1 MVEISKLT
9 KYIQDALNTA
19 KNGLK
24 ALPNTEF
31 QIFTDTGVLKRDIR
45 EENTVKEI
53 INGVVSV
60 GASDRF
66 FLSNGL
72 EFSTLP
78 LTAEFI
84 FALED
89 EEEDGG
95 FNYEEEVDGIVVEK
109 VSQNYIGNETKIATI
124 RKILDT
130 AFNSSQTTT
139 ELKDEKGNA
148 YATSIIAQIAEDGER
163 GENPVLGFSFS
174 FSVNFYFTFV
184 ENGINSREGTFR
196 LDGVELPY
204 STMSITKIKSVD
216 NVVLS
221 GENGNAGNVINFVT
235 TGFTFELPALAKGDN
250 KNKFLTE
257 LLANDDLISAHV
269 LTVDLDGVTRNYL
282 VHLTENNATLS
293 GIQNIGLKLTF
304 AIAIQNLEFVKLVR
318 YYGYKA
324 TGFVDFTIDNANEDV
339 VYVVANENG
348 QVRAID
354 IKDGDNFKLYA
365 GYRVFSTKEITD
377 TSLPL
382 QKLPENL

>member
-9 KYIQDALNTA
+9 EYIQNALNTA
-19 KNGLK
+19 KNGLN
-24 ALPNTEF
+24 ALPSTEF
-31 QIFTDTGVLKRDIR
+31 KIFTDTGVLKRDIR
-45 EENTVKEI
+45 EENTVTEI

-95 FNYEEEVDGIVVEK
+95 FKYEEDNGMPV
-109 VSQNYIGNETKIATI
+109 VSQEYIGNETKIATI

-130 AFNSSQTTT
+130 AFNSSQTITT
-139 ELKDEKGNA
+139 LTDEDENA

-174 FSVNFYFTFV
+174 FSVNFFFTFV
-184 ENGINSREGTFR
+184 ENGINSRNGSFR

-235 TGFTFELPALAKGDN
+235 TGFTFELPALAKGNN

-269 LTVDLDGVTRNYL
+269 LTVDLDGVSRNYL

-304 AIAIQNLEFVKLVR
+304 AIAIQNLEFIKLV
-318 YYGYKA
+318 GYFGYEVIV
-324 TGFVDFTIDNANEDV
+324 THTIANEDA
-339 VYVVANENG
+339 VYVVANSNSQIRSIDVGSGQQISVNAGDYIFSNVDILSDNG
-348 QVRAID
+348 
-354 IKDGDNFKLYA
+354 FLY
-365 GYRVFSTKEITD
+365 
-377 TSLPL
+377 PL
-382 QKLPENL
+382 